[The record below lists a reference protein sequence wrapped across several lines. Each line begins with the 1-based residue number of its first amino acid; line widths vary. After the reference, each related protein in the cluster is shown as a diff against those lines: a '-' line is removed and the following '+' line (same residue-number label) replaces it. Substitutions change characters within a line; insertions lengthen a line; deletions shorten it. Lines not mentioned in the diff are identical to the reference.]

1 MEQTPNRLIEDLA
14 DSIDGE
20 IRNDR
25 ATLAMYSTDASLYQ
39 IMPQAVAFPRST
51 DDVVTLAKY
60 ASETETSLIARGA
73 GTGVV
78 GGCLGDGIIVDFSKY
93 MNQIVEIDDETVR
106 VQPGVVRDRLN
117 AKLREH
123 GRYFA
128 PDPSNSAVTTIG
140 SMAAIDAAGSH
151 AVRVGSTR
159 DHVRAIE
166 MVLINGDVFTAGRES
181 THFGHDAK
189 LARVRN
195 IDDSTVVRLPSI
207 DHQRTIVS
215 RLVKLLR
222 DNAGL
227 IEQHQPALPRN
238 CSGYHLRSVIR
249 DEVINL
255 PRLLV
260 GSEGTL
266 GLFTELTLHTTPL
279 PKHRGV
285 AILLFGDLDAAVTAV
300 QQIATQQPS
309 ACDLLGRRLLSLA
322 RDADKRFAAMI
333 PTMAEAAVIV
343 ELVSYSDEQVEDRMD
358 EIVRLVRSKNQR
370 MRVAAK
376 AFTPEEVEFLWSLP
390 NRVVPMLIG
399 MEGESRPLPF
409 IEDIAVPPN
418 RLAAFLRESHPVF
431 QKHQVTASLYAH
443 AASGQVHLRPFMPF
457 PREQDGPVFEAI
469 ASDIYEKVFAV
480 GGTISGEHGDGL
492 ARTSFVR
499 DQYGPLYRVFQE
511 IKEIFDPHHL
521 LNPRKIVSE
530 IRGLTGRDF
539 RKLPPETPVLT
550 DLQLTWTPT
559 EISDTLLSCNGCGVC
574 KTQEEHTRM
583 CPFFRTAPEEL
594 ASPRTRAN
602 VIRELMNSGDPDVF
616 ASPEVKSLTDLCF
629 NCKQCHDE
637 CPSGVDIPSLMTE
650 ARSAHVSTNGL
661 DRVSWMLSRIH
672 DVGGLASFFAPIS
685 NSLMSSRM
693 GRWMLEKLTG
703 IARQR
708 RLPQFTSQSFLSRR
722 IVKKPPEKKHDREV
736 LYFVDY
742 YANYHDPEL
751 AEAFLAIANHNKVH
765 VSIPYAQTD
774 VGMSMIA
781 VGDLRGARRIA
792 RENLKVLIDPARE
805 GVPIVCT
812 EPSAAV
818 CLKHEYPKLID
829 TEDAHIVAKQ
839 TIDAGAYLLGLH
851 ETEEL
856 ETDLMPVDLDIAYH
870 TPCHLRSLE
879 AGTPLVQL
887 MRLIPELRVHTIEK
901 GCSGMAGIYG
911 LQKRN
916 FEQSLEM
923 GAELLTTIDTG
934 NFIAAT
940 SECSSCRL
948 QMAQQTTKRT
958 VHPLKLLA
966 HAYGLLP
973 KLAEQLQT
981 EQTGLT
987 IT

>member
-20 IRNDR
+20 IRSDR

-39 IMPQAVAFPRST
+39 IAPQAVAFPRST

-60 ASETETSLIARGA
+60 ATETETALIARGA
-73 GTGVV
+73 GTGVA

-93 MNQIVEIDDETVR
+93 MNQTLEIDDDLVR
-106 VQPGVVRDRLN
+106 VQPGVVRDQLN

-140 SMAAIDAAGSH
+140 GMAAIDAAGSH
-151 AVRVGSTR
+151 AIRVGSTR

-166 MVLINGDVFTAGRES
+166 AVLINGDVLQASRQS
-181 THFGHDAK
+181 THFAHDAS
-189 LARVRN
+189 LARVGGD
-195 IDDSTVVRLPSI
+195 DDSTVMKLPSV
-207 DHQRTIVS
+207 DRQRTIVS
-215 RLVKLLR
+215 RLVKLVR
-222 DNAGL
+222 DNAEL
-227 IEQHQPALPRN
+227 IEKYQPPLPRN
-238 CSGYHLRSVIR
+238 CSGYHLRSILR

-266 GLFTELTLHTTPL
+266 GLFTELTLHTTSMPN
-279 PKHRGV
+279 HRGV
-285 AILLFGDLDAAVTAV
+285 AILLFGDLDGAVTAV

-309 ACDLLGRRLLSLA
+309 ACDLLGRRLLGLA
-322 RDADKRFAAMI
+322 RDADRRFAEMI
-333 PTMAEAAVIV
+333 PALAEAAVIV
-343 ELVSYSDEQVEDRMD
+343 ELVSYSDEQVEDRMN
-358 EIVRLVRSKNQR
+358 EIIRLVRSGNQR
-370 MRVAAK
+370 MRVAAQ
-376 AFTPEEVEFLWSLP
+376 AFTPDEVEFLWSLP
-390 NRVVPMLIG
+390 TRVVPMLIG
-399 MEGESRPLPF
+399 MEGESRALPF
-409 IEDIAVPPN
+409 IEDIAVPPDK
-418 RLAAFLRESHPVF
+418 LAEFLRESHPVF
-431 QKHQVTASLYAH
+431 QKHQLTASLYAH

-457 PREQDGPVFEAI
+457 PREQDGPAFESLAADLYAKVFEI
-469 ASDIYEKVFAV
+469 

-499 DQYGPLYRVFQE
+499 DQYGPLYGVFQE
-511 IKEIFDPHHL
+511 VKEIFDPHHL
-521 LNPRKIVSE
+521 LNPSKIVSE
-530 IRGLTGRDF
+530 TLGLTGRNF

-559 EISDTLLSCNGCGVC
+559 EISDTLLRCNGCGVC
-574 KTQEEHTRM
+574 KTQEESTRM

-602 VIRELMNSGDPDVF
+602 VIRDLVNSGDPDVF

-650 ARSAHVSTNGL
+650 ARSAHVASHGL
-661 DRVSWMLSRIH
+661 DRVSWMLSRLH
-672 DVGGLASFFAPIS
+672 DVGGFASFFAPIS
-685 NSLMSSRM
+685 NGLIGSRF
-693 GRWMLEKLTG
+693 GRWMLEKFAG

-708 RLPQFTSQSFLSRR
+708 RLPHFTSQSFLSRR
-722 IVKKPPEKKHDREV
+722 VVKKPPEKKHDREV

-751 AEAFLAIANHNKVH
+751 AEAFLAIANHNNVH
-765 VSIPYAQTD
+765 VRIPHAQTD

-781 VGDLRGARRIA
+781 VGDLRSARRIA

-805 GVPIVCT
+805 GVPIICT

-829 TEDAHIVAKQ
+829 TEDAHIVAQQ
-839 TIDAGAYLLGLH
+839 TIDAGAYLLSL
-851 ETEEL
+851 L
-856 ETDLMPVDLDIAYH
+856 ESDNLSKDLMPVDLDVAYH

-887 MRLIPELRVHTIEK
+887 MQLIPELRVHIIEK
-901 GCSGMAGIYG
+901 GCSGMAGIFG

-916 FEQSLEM
+916 FELSLQM
-923 GAELLTTIDTG
+923 GEELLDAIDAG
-934 NFIAAT
+934 NFVAAT

-948 QMAQQTTKRT
+948 QMAQRTTKRT

-973 KLAEQLQT
+973 KLVEQLQT
-981 EQTGLT
+981 EQTGLS